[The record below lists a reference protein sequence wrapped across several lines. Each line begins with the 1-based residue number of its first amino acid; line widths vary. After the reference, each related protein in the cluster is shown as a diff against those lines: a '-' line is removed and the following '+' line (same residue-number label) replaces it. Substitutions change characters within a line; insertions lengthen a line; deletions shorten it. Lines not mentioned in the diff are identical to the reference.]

1 MAIYS
6 NITIDQGSDF
16 STEVTVE
23 DATGNPADLTGYIAA
38 GQIRKTYTS
47 STAYDFI
54 CTIAYPAQGKIDV
67 AMVNTGTETLKPGR
81 YVYDIEIK
89 NGVTGPITRVVEGQ
103 VEVTPSVTRSI

>member
-67 AMVNTGTETLKPGR
+67 AMVNTVTETLKPGR

-103 VEVTPSVTRSI
+103 VEVTPSVTRSL